1 MNNRFGDS
9 RQRFSIRKFTV
20 GVASVLLSFAV
31 FGVSTAKA
39 EQAEEPKGQ
48 PATSVLE
55 EASESDGGGQ
65 RTSTSVSSHE
75 ATVEPTVHA
84 ESISA
89 ISVTAVTSE
98 AAVQEQM
105 VASSEQ
111 TSTSQDKTSEG
122 LSETPVAVNETREAS
137 ALAEAKNS
145 STTSFDNF
153 GLKITNSSNPVSA
166 DVKVTKIG
174 TEIHIQNPDV
184 EMEFPNGNNK
194 YATNKVVYHNIPFPD
209 DIAINSGDKVILT
222 IPSALQFR
230 TGYSVNVY
238 NPNNEVVGI
247 AQVDPK
253 TNKIETTFNRYFE
266 DYPIGKFMN
275 LELDTLFSEAL
286 EGGEH
291 LHLDFDGHVIDVTV
305 GKVNP
310 IPEDE
315 IISKW
320 GSQDKNDPTLIN
332 WGMRVNYARRVLNN
346 LQLID
351 TWSDNQKFVDGS
363 LQLRYIDSADPW
375 IDKGSAMELIKS
387 FSHDDTKFEL
397 NLNQLDRMVYI
408 WYQTRLGKLTSNQNN
423 TTNKV
428 NLYTN
433 AETKNYDYE
442 VRLVGGRG
450 NAGGEQ
456 QTYFNLELE
465 KDLVGRDLKDK
476 EFTFKLVD
484 VTDSA
489 NPVDLGETT
498 NDAKGKIVFSD
509 LSLSKPGIY
518 HYRVTEVP
526 GNDEDVVYDKLEA
539 NITIQV
545 VRETVDNQVKLVAK
559 VAYPED
565 IIFNNK
571 LVTPAKAKIAF
582 VKELTKAGV
591 KQDLKA
597 DQFQFVL
604 KDRFGKVLETV
615 GNTADGRV
623 AFSELHFDKAGTY
636 TYTVEEVKGT
646 NEDIIYDGMKAT
658 VWITVTRDGD
668 ALVSTVA
675 NPKDT
680 VFNNYVKDV
689 QPAKAK
695 FELTK
700 VLTGRNLKDGE
711 FSFVLKDDKG
721 NVIQT
726 VTNNAQ
732 GNISFG
738 NIVYDKPGV
747 YYYTVEEVKGNE
759 ADVVYDNMVAKFQVT
774 VTKTVGEKENLLVAA
789 VLLPLDTEF
798 NNSYIPTKPP
808 TPPTPPTPPSV
819 PPKPP
824 VVPPTPPTPPTP
836 PVTPKPAKPVQ
847 SSEKSGP
854 QLPETGQ
861 ANDTALL
868 ALGVAAEVAAVM
880 GVAYSHRRRKDV

>member
-1 MNNRFGDS
+1 
-9 RQRFSIRKFTV
+9 
-20 GVASVLLSFAV
+20 
-31 FGVSTAKA
+31 
-39 EQAEEPKGQ
+39 
-48 PATSVLE
+48 
-55 EASESDGGGQ
+55 
-65 RTSTSVSSHE
+65 
-75 ATVEPTVHA
+75 
-84 ESISA
+84 
-89 ISVTAVTSE
+89 
-98 AAVQEQM
+98 
-105 VASSEQ
+105 
-111 TSTSQDKTSEG
+111 
-122 LSETPVAVNETREAS
+122 
-137 ALAEAKNS
+137 
-145 STTSFDNF
+145 
-153 GLKITNSSNPVSA
+153 
-166 DVKVTKIG
+166 
-174 TEIHIQNPDV
+174 
-184 EMEFPNGNNK
+184 
-194 YATNKVVYHNIPFPD
+194 
-209 DIAINSGDKVILT
+209 
-222 IPSALQFR
+222 
-230 TGYSVNVY
+230 
-238 NPNNEVVGI
+238 
-247 AQVDPK
+247 
-253 TNKIETTFNRYFE
+253 
-266 DYPIGKFMN
+266 
-275 LELDTLFSEAL
+275 
-286 EGGEH
+286 
-291 LHLDFDGHVIDVTV
+291 
-305 GKVNP
+305 
-310 IPEDE
+310 
-315 IISKW
+315 
-320 GSQDKNDPTLIN
+320 
-332 WGMRVNYARRVLNN
+332 MRVNYARRVLNN

-408 WYQTRLGKLTSNQNN
+408 WYQTQLGKLTSNQNN

-428 NLYTN
+428 NLYTI

-456 QTYFNLELE
+456 QTYFSLELE
-465 KDLVGRDLKDK
+465 KDLAGRDLKDK

-518 HYRVTEVP
+518 RYRVTEVP

-582 VKELTKAGV
+582 GKELTKAGV

-798 NNSYIPTKPP
+798 NNSYIPPKPP